1 MGIFSGLPRLAFSP
15 EAWYNASTDQSERR
29 MPVEKKRQS
38 ISAGLLIL
46 YGALMLWLLFWRE
59 RSIEGMPYLHQLPM
73 HVNFHPLKTIRL
85 YLGLLGAH
93 RPSLVRI
100 AVINLFGNV
109 LMFVPLGF
117 LLPNAFPRLGK
128 WYRVLL
134 TAAGIIVLVE
144 LLQMLFLV
152 GTCDIDDLILNLMGT
167 ALGYGLFAALGRCE
181 NK

>member
-1 MGIFSGLPRLAFSP
+1 M
-15 EAWYNASTDQSERR
+15 
-29 MPVEKKRQS
+29 EKKRRS

-100 AVINLFGNV
+100 AAVNLLGNV
-109 LMFVPLGF
+109 GMFLPLGF
-117 LLPNAFPRLGK
+117 LLPAAFPRLAK
-128 WYRVLL
+128 WYRCLL
-134 TAAGIIVLVE
+134 TAAGIIALVE
-144 LLQMLFLV
+144 LLQMLCLV
-152 GTCDIDDLILNLMGT
+152 GACDIDDLILNLIGT
-167 ALGYGLFAALGRCE
+167 ALGYGLFAAMGRSE
-181 NK
+181 KK